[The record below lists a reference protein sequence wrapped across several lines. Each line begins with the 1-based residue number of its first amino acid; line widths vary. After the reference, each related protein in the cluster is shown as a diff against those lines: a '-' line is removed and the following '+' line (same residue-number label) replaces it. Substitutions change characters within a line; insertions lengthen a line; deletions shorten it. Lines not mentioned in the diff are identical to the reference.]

1 MAIIR
6 VKRGTSTP
14 NTSNLSYIGELAFDY
29 NNNALFARSV
39 SSVVKIGGET
49 ELVYYYQGS
58 VSALSINYAFD
69 RNYIYKIH
77 VLASTTANQ
86 LVNSL
91 INYRVSGTTNNSGS
105 FIDVNSNDV
114 YSGVS
119 KASSRNTPSFTVF
132 DAYSATVT
140 PTSGITKVM
149 DFEISAALHTSIET
163 TQQWIAKGYSICTA
177 TGQANTGITY
187 SDFAHSF
194 SGSFGAIRI
203 NSGFTLG
210 TRLFAITIYRMRRR

>member
-58 VSALSINYAFD
+58 IGALTINYAFD

-91 INYRVSGTTNNSGS
+91 INYRVSGLTNNLGS
-105 FIDVNSNDV
+105 FINLNANDV

-119 KASSRNTPSFTVF
+119 NASSRNTSSFSVF

-140 PTSGITKVM
+140 PSSGITKVI
-149 DFEISAALHTSIET
+149 DFEISAALHTNVET
-163 TQQWIAKGYSICTA
+163 TQQWFSKGYSICSA
-177 TGQANTGITY
+177 TGQSNTGITY
-187 SDFAHSF
+187 ADFAHSF

-210 TRLFAITIYRMRRR
+210 TRSLAITIYRTRRR

>member
-58 VSALSINYAFD
+58 VAALSLNYTFD

-91 INYRVSGTTNNSGS
+91 INYRVSGGLRVGLTS
-105 FIDVNSNDV
+105 FVV
-114 YSGVS
+114 
-119 KASSRNTPSFTVF
+119 
-132 DAYSATVT
+132 
-140 PTSGITKVM
+140 
-149 DFEISAALHTSIET
+149 L
-163 TQQWIAKGYSICTA
+163 
-177 TGQANTGITY
+177 
-187 SDFAHSF
+187 
-194 SGSFGAIRI
+194 
-203 NSGFTLG
+203 
-210 TRLFAITIYRMRRR
+210 